1 MNNKYSLI
9 VCRVP
14 VAVQPAPVFAYQTRS
29 WRRVDRE
36 TLRLALEESEL
47 CQPVPPD
54 ADVDQLFDKYD
65 AVLRDIAHRLAPLHT
80 VRRRRERRAP
90 WFDADC
96 HILRR
101 ECRRFERQ
109 YRRTYTAADRR
120 AASGSTLHVVGTR
133 RIAPRRSSTG

>member
-1 MNNKYSLI
+1 MSA
-9 VCRVP
+9 R
-14 VAVQPAPVFAYQTRS
+14 
-29 WRRVDRE
+29 
-36 TLRLALEESEL
+36 
-47 CQPVPPD
+47 VPPD

-80 VRRRRERRAP
+80 VRRHRERRAP

-109 YRRTYTAADRR
+109 YRRTYTAADRCQWVD
-120 AASGSTLHVVGTR
+120 ATR
-133 RIAPRRSSTG
+133 RRQQTYRAKKEQYC